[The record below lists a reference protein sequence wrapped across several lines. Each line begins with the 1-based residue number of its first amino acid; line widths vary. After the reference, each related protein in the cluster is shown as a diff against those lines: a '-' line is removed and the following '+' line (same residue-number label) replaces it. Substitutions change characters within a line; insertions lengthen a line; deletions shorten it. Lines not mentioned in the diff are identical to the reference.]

1 MIKKAVLI
9 SLVFLFSAGAFAQK
23 PYASFNHIGLH
34 VTDAG
39 KSAAFY
45 MELFHIDSIK
55 TPWGGGSPKWLS
67 LGNGIALHLIATKKE
82 DIVVSKD
89 NHIAFSVPS
98 VDEFVAVLDKDKIGY
113 QDSSGKPQ
121 SITLRPDGVKQIYFH
136 DPDGYLIEV
145 NDARQ

>member
-1 MIKKAVLI
+1 MKKAFLI
-9 SLVFLFSAGAFAQK
+9 LVVSLFSIAAFAQK
-23 PYASFNHIGLH
+23 PYASLNHIGLY

-45 MELFHIDSIK
+45 RELFHLDTLK
-55 TPWGGGSPKWLS
+55 TPWGGNNPKWLS

-82 DIVVSKD
+82 DVVVSKA

-98 VDEFVAVLDKDKIGY
+98 VDDFVAVLVKNNIGY
-113 QDSSGKPQ
+113 QDSNGKPQ

-145 NDARQ
+145 NDAKL